1 MAFLFTRIKGCP
13 IPKHIEISRFVN
25 RPSFGIKKN
34 SSTLLL
40 LLLFFF
46 SFACIKNYPLQDD
59 LTSYRHRLD
68 SVGLA
73 HQNQEQTQLNIHTCT
88 IQRCYYKHDRLH
100 KHLGTGIHPNLK
112 SCKNMSP
119 WI

>member
-1 MAFLFTRIKGCP
+1 MMLYEPAKFRNKKKFLDILV
-13 IPKHIEISRFVN
+13 FV
-25 RPSFGIKKN
+25 
-34 SSTLLL
+34 
-40 LLLFFF
+40 FFF
-46 SFACIKNYPLQDD
+46 SFACIKNYPRQDK
-59 LTSYRHRLD
+59 LTSHRYKLD

-73 HQNQEQTQLNIHTCT
+73 LQHQEQTQLNIHTCT

-100 KHLGTGIHPNLK
+100 KHLGTGIHLNLK

>member
-1 MAFLFTRIKGCP
+1 MMLYEPAKFRNKKKFLDILFFIY
-13 IPKHIEISRFVN
+13 
-25 RPSFGIKKN
+25 
-34 SSTLLL
+34 
-40 LLLFFF
+40 LLFFSLF
-46 SFACIKNYPLQDD
+46 CIKNYALQDN
-59 LTSYRHRLD
+59 LTSYRHKLD

-100 KHLGTGIHPNLK
+100 KHLGTGIHLNLK

-119 WI
+119 